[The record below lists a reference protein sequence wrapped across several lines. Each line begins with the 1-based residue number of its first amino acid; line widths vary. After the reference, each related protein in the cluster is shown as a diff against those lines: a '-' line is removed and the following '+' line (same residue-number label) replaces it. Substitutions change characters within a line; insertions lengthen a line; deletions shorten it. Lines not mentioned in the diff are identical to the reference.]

1 MQFKIDRTG
10 LPVDERIPPEAR
22 ELSIEILETLAPVV
36 DGHRQHVVALAFTLA
51 VAGLL
56 RRFALPGFS
65 GEALALV
72 SAQLRREAER
82 DGPLRLMH

>member
-1 MQFKIDRTG
+1 MKPDTTH
-10 LPVDERIPPEAR
+10 RITRA
-22 ELSIEILETLAPVV
+22 ELLLYAAT
-36 DGHRQHVVALAFTLA
+36 LAFTLA

-82 DGPLRLMH
+82 DGPLRLTH